1 MSDKLI
7 PNDEIETDSRKVEI
21 LEGAI
26 GVFLRYGFKK
36 TSMDDV
42 AKSVSI
48 SRQALYLYFAD
59 KEDLFKEGLRYFFAT
74 SFRSAAQILNQKKI
88 PIEEKLFLALEAWL
102 GRYVGGKSSEADDLI
117 LASKGLVSGLIC
129 SYEEKFYLA
138 LIEAIR
144 DSKLNAYYIKKGIGP
159 EQITNTL
166 RAMAQ
171 GFKFSCDSDASF
183 KIKLKESIQ
192 VICAPIL

>member
-1 MSDKLI
+1 
-7 PNDEIETDSRKVEI
+7 
-21 LEGAI
+21 
-26 GVFLRYGFKK
+26 
-36 TSMDDV
+36 MDDV